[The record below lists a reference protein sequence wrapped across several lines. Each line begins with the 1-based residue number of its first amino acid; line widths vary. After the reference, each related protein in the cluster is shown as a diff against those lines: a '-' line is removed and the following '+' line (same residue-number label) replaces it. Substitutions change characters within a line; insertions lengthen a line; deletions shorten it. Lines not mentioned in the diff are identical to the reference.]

1 MSGTAVQL
9 LIYLICNDGPFW
21 NCMNTPP
28 PHTHMYTVQLL
39 FAFCYIDRK
48 KNEIL

>member
-1 MSGTAVQL
+1 MMAHFGTAW
-9 LIYLICNDGPFW
+9 I
-21 NCMNTPP
+21 PP
-28 PHTHMYTVQLL
+28 PTHTHMYTVQLL